1 MFEGKKIAIWGRGK
15 EGNSLINYCINN
27 KLQYVVFEGK
37 NIDLS
42 GYDVVMKSPGVSL
55 YNECLQ
61 RALKQGIELWS
72 GTNIFMR
79 QRSPDTKTIAIT
91 GTKGKSTTSSLLAHI
106 LRKKGFSVGLGGN
119 IGQPLVDFVG
129 RKFDF
134 VVAELSSYQCADLM
148 YSFDI
153 SVILNLYPE
162 HIDWHQTHERY
173 YEDKLRLLRIRKS
186 GQKAVLNWEN
196 TETLVRTEGE
206 SDVIFFNNPLG
217 IHIKDDYIM
226 DSEKPLFGADCITN
240 LKGRHNLE
248 NICAVLTVLKEL
260 NIDLKDIEK
269 DIVSFEPLAH
279 RLQTVAVVHG
289 VTFVDDSISTTPE
302 TSVAALKAFS
312 DANHIYLLVGG
323 YDRHQ
328 DYGVLLSYVRQNADK
343 ITLVTLP
350 ITGDAVAEQADD
362 LYVIRAKDVRDGVR
376 LAQSAATDGDV
387 VLLSPGAPS
396 YHAYKNFEERG
407 EDFKNAI
414 IIE

>member
-1 MFEGKKIAIWGRGK
+1 M
-15 EGNSLINYCINN
+15 NYCI
-27 KLQYVVFEGK
+27 KCGLQYTVFEGK

-42 GYDVVMKSPGVSL
+42 GYDIIMKSPGVSL
-55 YNECLQ
+55 YNEYLQ
-61 RALKQGIELWS
+61 RALKQGSELWS

-79 QRSPDTKTIAIT
+79 QKPAQMKTIAIT

-106 LRKKGFSVGLGGN
+106 LNKKGFSVAFGGN

-129 RKFDF
+129 QKFDF
-134 VVAELSSYQCADLM
+134 LVAELSSYQCADLM
-148 YSFDI
+148 YSFDV
-153 SVILNLYPE
+153 SVVLNLYPE

-173 YEDKLRLLRIRKS
+173 YEDKLRLLRVRKPA
-186 GQKAVLNWEN
+186 QKAVINWEN

-206 SDVIFFNNPLG
+206 NDLIFFNNPAG
-217 IHIKDDYIM
+217 FHIADGFIM
-226 DSEKPLFGADCITN
+226 DGEKPLFATDVITN

-248 NICAVLTVLKEL
+248 NICAVLSVLKAL
-260 NIDLKDIEK
+260 DIDLKGIEK

-279 RLQTVAVVHG
+279 RLQTVAVVNG

-302 TSVAALKAFS
+302 TSVAGLKAFL

-323 YDRHQ
+323 FDRHQ
-328 DYGVLLSYVRQNADK
+328 DYGVLLAYVRENADK

-362 LYVIRAKDVRDGVR
+362 LDVIRAKDVCDGVQK
-376 LAQSAATDGDV
+376 AKSVAKAGDV

-414 IIE
+414 ITK